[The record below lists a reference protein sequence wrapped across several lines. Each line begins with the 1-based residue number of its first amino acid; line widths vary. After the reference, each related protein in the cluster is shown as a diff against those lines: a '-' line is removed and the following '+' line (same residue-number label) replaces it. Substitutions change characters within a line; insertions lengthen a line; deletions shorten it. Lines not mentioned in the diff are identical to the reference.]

1 MNKKLFSQKQKR
13 LLSLSGFAHLVHD
26 GFTDTLFILFP
37 IWANTFGLV
46 YTEIGA
52 LKMVASSVL
61 SIFQI
66 PAGMLSE
73 KFGERSILA
82 IGTILAALGFVL
94 LFFVSGFL
102 GLALCLALI
111 DLGASTQHP
120 LASTLVSKG
129 FSKNKR
135 TALGIYN
142 FAGDIGKAIFPLSV
156 STISVT
162 FSWLTGTFTVGI
174 IGIAAGV
181 VIYIGLYHLGLGEPQ
196 KLQKKI
202 ISKKLSGW
210 AITDMMGFSCLSAI
224 SMIDTSVRLAF
235 LTYLPFLLTEKGAE
249 LSTLGIAL
257 TLVFAGGAAG
267 KLICGIAAERFGIIK
282 TMAITEIATASGL
295 IILIF
300 VPLLP
305 AMMFLPFLG
314 LVLNGTSSVLY
325 GCVGD
330 FVDEKQQARAFG
342 LFYTLA
348 IGAGAISPFLY
359 GLISD
364 GLGLKFCF
372 ITLATSLIFV
382 IPLFLPLSKRLAEV

>member
-94 LFFVSGFL
+94 LYFVSGFL

-111 DLGASTQHP
+111 GLGASTQHP

-174 IGIAAGV
+174 FGIAAGV
-181 VIYIGLYHLGLGEPQ
+181 VIYIGFYHLGLGEPQ

-202 ISKKLSGW
+202 ISKKISGW

-235 LTYLPFLLTEKGAE
+235 LTYLPFLLTEKGAD

-282 TMAITEIATASGL
+282 TMATTEIATASGL

-364 GLGLKFCF
+364 GLGLNFCF